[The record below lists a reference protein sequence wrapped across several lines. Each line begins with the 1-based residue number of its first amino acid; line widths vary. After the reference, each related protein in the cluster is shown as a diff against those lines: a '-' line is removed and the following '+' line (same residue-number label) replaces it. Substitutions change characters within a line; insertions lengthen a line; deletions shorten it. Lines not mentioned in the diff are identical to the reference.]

1 MVDSRNRAYKYVTL
15 PRLIV
20 QALSMCNDYRLKV
33 DVGTIIEEFADLKIR
48 IRFNEGVP
56 NLEPRD
62 DIKIT
67 DRGPIIR
74 RMAEAEEAELVQRRW
89 SWPGPNKRPVYNFR
103 SEGRDFTSNRC
114 LILADGFYEFTEP
127 KDPAKKRKD
136 KWLFTMPGK
145 SNFCLAGIW
154 RFHSEVGE
162 AFTMLTT
169 APGPDVAPYHDRQ
182 IVILEHDAWAGWLHP
197 TVPAQS
203 LIRPLPAGA
212 LAVEQVG

>member
-1 MVDSRNRAYKYVTL
+1 
-15 PRLIV
+15 
-20 QALSMCNDYRLKV
+20 MCNDYRLKV

-48 IRFNEGVP
+48 IRFNQGIP

-67 DRGPIIR
+67 DTAPIVR
-74 RMAEAEEAELVQRRW
+74 RMENTDDMELVQCRW
-89 SWPGPNKRPVYNFR
+89 SWPGSNKRPVYNLR

-114 LILADGFYEFTEP
+114 LVVADGFYEFTDP
-127 KDPAKKRKD
+127 KEPAKKRKD
-136 KWLFTMPGK
+136 KWLFTMPGQ
-145 SNFCLAGIW
+145 SVFCIAGIW
-154 RFHSEVGE
+154 RSYPEIGE

-169 APGPDVAPYHDRQ
+169 APGPDVVPYHDRQ
-182 IVILEHDAWAGWLHP
+182 IVILDRAVWADWLDP
-197 TVPAQS
+197 NVPAQS